1 MSRSS
6 VMSYISIEL
15 PTICFVVCSSLYEGI
30 GSIDLERET
39 GVEPA
44 TSSLARKH
52 STTELLPLSQDE
64 VYLSRSYWS
73 TQGGES
79 VPSGYRGADP
89 ERKICISSYQYELVG
104 M

>member
-52 STTELLPLSQDE
+52 STTELLPLTS
-64 VYLSRSYWS
+64 LSI
-73 TQGGES
+73 TGQ
-79 VPSGYRGADP
+79 GADGQRFGSLKVTRNSHKVRLCR
-89 ERKICISSYQYELVG
+89 ELFSSG
-104 M
+104 ASHGR